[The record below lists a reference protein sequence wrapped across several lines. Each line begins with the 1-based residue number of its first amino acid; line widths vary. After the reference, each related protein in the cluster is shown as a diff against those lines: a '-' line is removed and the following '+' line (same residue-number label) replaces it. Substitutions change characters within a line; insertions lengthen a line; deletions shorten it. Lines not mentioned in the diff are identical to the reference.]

1 MGHHLGYDKNDPAGH
16 HRGNACNGFSSKI
29 LKGTHG
35 ELEIQTPRDRNASF
49 EPTLVK
55 KGQTRITGMD
65 D

>member
-16 HRGNACNGFSSKI
+16 HRGNARNGFSSKI